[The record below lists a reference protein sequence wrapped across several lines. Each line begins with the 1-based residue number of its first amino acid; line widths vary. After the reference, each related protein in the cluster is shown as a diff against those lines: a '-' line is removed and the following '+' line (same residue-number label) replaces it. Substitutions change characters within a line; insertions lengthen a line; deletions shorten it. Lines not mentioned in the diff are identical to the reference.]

1 MTTDR
6 YILVNGEPV
15 VCNDILVWGKWFQNS
30 PDMRVKQEEI
40 GQFKISTVFLGMDHN
55 WGDGPPLLF
64 ETMIF
69 GGGESD
75 LNEWQDRCG
84 TLDAAKA
91 MHARA
96 VALVNAEIAA
106 INAKKKESA

>member
-1 MTTDR
+1 MIGHK

-15 VCNDILVWGKWFQNS
+15 VCDDYTKWGKWFQSS
-30 PDMRVKQEEI
+30 PERVVKQEEI
-40 GQFKISTVFLGMDHN
+40 GPFKISTVFLGMDHN
-55 WGDGPPLLF
+55 WGGGSPLLF

-69 GGGESD
+69 GGGDSD

-84 TLDAAKA
+84 TLDAAKE

-106 INAKKKESA
+106 LKSKETV